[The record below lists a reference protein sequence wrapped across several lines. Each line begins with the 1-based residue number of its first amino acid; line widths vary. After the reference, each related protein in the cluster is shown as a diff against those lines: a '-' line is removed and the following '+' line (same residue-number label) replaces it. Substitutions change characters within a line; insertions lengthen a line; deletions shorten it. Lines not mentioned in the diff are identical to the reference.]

1 MITITD
7 LENQYIEHTK
17 KSKIIDFE
25 SAKNELLFY
34 SDLLHNIRVI
44 NDNSFTSKLIMQGCR
59 ETIRQIFNIF
69 PELWVNLNIR

>member
-17 KSKIIDFE
+17 ESKIIDFE
-25 SAKNELLFY
+25 SAKNEILFY
-34 SDLLHNIRVI
+34 SDLLHNIRII

-59 ETIRQIFNIF
+59 ETIRQIFNLF
-69 PELWVNLNIR
+69 PELWVNI